1 MSDAS
6 PAELALTEALL
17 ADVFPGTRVS
27 DPAYLK
33 WLYADGPDGEA
44 IAANLDDDAG
54 RAGHYVVI
62 PCTLRERGRDVA
74 AALSLNTAVHER
86 ARGGG
91 VFTRLAQAAYADAAA
106 RGVEAVVGV
115 ANANSTPGFTR
126 RLEFALLGPLPAQ
139 VLVPTPGRPG
149 VKIAG
154 GLPDDARLGP
164 LLDAA
169 ADAGEATARWRPE
182 TLRWRL
188 AAPRAEYAVHDG
200 GDWIAVTTVDRSS
213 RVPVAVILA
222 VLASRPLS
230 GAESSALVRRA
241 CRRHRAPLALHVGH
255 NDRLALRGLPLP
267 QRLRP
272 SPLNLI
278 FRRLAGDGAP
288 PAFARFELLD
298 FDAY

>member
-6 PAELALTEALL
+6 PAELARTEALL
-17 ADVFPGTRVS
+17 AEVFPGTRVS

-54 RAGHYVVI
+54 RAGHYVIV

-106 RGVEAVVGV
+106 RGVEVVVGV

-126 RLEFALLGPLPAQ
+126 RLEFDLLGPLPAQ
-139 VLVPTPGRPG
+139 VLLPTPGRRAP
-149 VKIAG
+149 IAD
-154 GLPDDARLGP
+154 GLPDDARLAP

-188 AAPRAEYAVHDG
+188 AAPRAGYAVHDG
-200 GDWIAVTTVDRSS
+200 GDWVAVTTVDRSS
-213 RVPVAVILA
+213 RVPVAVLLA

-241 CRRHRAPLALHVGH
+241 CARHRAPLALHVGH
-255 NDRLALRGLPLP
+255 NDRLPLRGLPLP
-267 QRLRP
+267 ERLRP

-278 FRRLAGDGAP
+278 HRRLTGDGGP
-288 PAFARFELLD
+288 PAFARFEFLD

>member
-91 VFTRLAQAAYADAAA
+91 VFTRLAQQAYEDAAA
-106 RGVEAVVGV
+106 RGVEVVVGV

-126 RLEFALLGPLPAQ
+126 RLAFDLLGPLPAQ
-139 VLVPTPGRPG
+139 VLLPAPGRRVP
-149 VKIAG
+149 IAD
-154 GLPDDARLGP
+154 GLPDDARLAP

-169 ADAGEATARWRPE
+169 AEAGEATARWRPE

-188 AAPRAEYAVHDG
+188 AAPRADYAVHDG
-200 GDWIAVTTVDRSS
+200 GDWIAVTTVDRSG
-213 RVPVAVILA
+213 RVPVAVVLA
-222 VLASRPLS
+222 VLASRLLS
-230 GAESSALVRRA
+230 TAESSALVRRA

-267 QRLRP
+267 ERLRP

-278 FRRLAGDGAP
+278 FRRLSGDGAA
-288 PAFARFELLD
+288 PAFARFEFLD